1 MKDRGSL
8 SSWEVPRKECMEPA
22 SFCLSIHGT
31 VALAPKALIMI
42 FSLHDSD
49 GNPLEE
55 RIADLPI
62 AQHRSISGLNYNY
75 IGDNIKNH
83 FGLYMLKSFTPPRSV
98 SNIRMSLNKWGD
110 KDFKASQIDLFQPLT
125 IDGHQGMILKKVP
138 KITVARNV

>member
-83 FGLYMLKSFTPPRSV
+83 FGLYMLKSIPY
-98 SNIRMSLNKWGD
+98 
-110 KDFKASQIDLFQPLT
+110 
-125 IDGHQGMILKKVP
+125 
-138 KITVARNV
+138 